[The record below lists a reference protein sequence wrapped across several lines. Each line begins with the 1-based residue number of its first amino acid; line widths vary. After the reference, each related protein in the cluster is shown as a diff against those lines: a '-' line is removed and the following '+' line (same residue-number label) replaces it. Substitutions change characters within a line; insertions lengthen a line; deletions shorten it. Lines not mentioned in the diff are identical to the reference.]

1 MLLIIV
7 LSPALASGHLQVL
20 FSKNI
25 LFEIELIVFVW
36 VVEPSPSSPEEQK
49 VNGTK
54 SKARSSF
61 FIFLKIIM
69 FN

>member
-1 MLLIIV
+1 MLT
-7 LSPALASGHLQVL
+7 LA
-20 FSKNI
+20 
-25 LFEIELIVFVW
+25 LIVFVW
-36 VVEPSPSSPEEQK
+36 IVEPSPSSPEEQK